1 MSEAPLNR
9 EEQIAFIKNGPA
21 RRAAAI
27 ERWSHNWSHK
37 AIQDQA
43 ARIKELEAQ
52 LAWQPIETAPK
63 TGISVL
69 LWDEDSIECTIGW
82 YRVNHTGDQWRNEND
97 LGIEATHWMPL
108 PNMPKENKTN
118 E

>member
-43 ARIKELEAQ
+43 ARIKELEDALSWYEQ
-52 LAWQPIETAPK
+52 IVREFATATDQRADQAELALDSDRGKTARKHSSKQHKGGK
-63 TGISVL
+63 T
-69 LWDEDSIECTIGW
+69 
-82 YRVNHTGDQWRNEND
+82 
-97 LGIEATHWMPL
+97 
-108 PNMPKENKTN
+108 
-118 E
+118 

>member
-43 ARIKELEAQ
+43 ARIKELEDALSWYEQTVREFATATAQ
-52 LAWQPIETAPK
+52 RAYQAEIALDSDRGKTARKALANQHKGGET
-63 TGISVL
+63 
-69 LWDEDSIECTIGW
+69 
-82 YRVNHTGDQWRNEND
+82 
-97 LGIEATHWMPL
+97 
-108 PNMPKENKTN
+108 
-118 E
+118 